1 VLSLDLG
8 SMLAGAKYRGEF
20 EERLKGVL
28 QALSDLKG
36 QIILFVDEIHMLV
49 GTGNQEGGAD
59 AANLLKPALA
69 RGELQCLGAT
79 TLDEYRKYIEKDP
92 ALERRFQPLYVEEPD
107 RATSIAIL
115 RGIKS
120 RYEIHHGVQ
129 IDDDALAAAVDLS
142 VQYL

>member
-1 VLSLDLG
+1 
-8 SMLAGAKYRGEF
+8 
-20 EERLKGVL
+20 
-28 QALSDLKG
+28 
-36 QIILFVDEIHMLV
+36 
-49 GTGNQEGGAD
+49 
-59 AANLLKPALA
+59 
-69 RGELQCLGAT
+69 
-79 TLDEYRKYIEKDP
+79 YRKYIEKDP

-142 VQYL
+142 VQYLPNRQLPDKAIDLVDEAASRLRLQIDSVPAVLDELRSKIERLAIERKAVGQGPSHRKEIATLDVQLAKVQKE